1 MVRGALAGLDAMRMV
16 SEAVYELFGPIASL
30 ESETGTFWR
39 GGPELHLRAEAIIEA
54 LQRVAAHTDSLDKDK
69 DKRQ

>member
-1 MVRGALAGLDAMRMV
+1 MVREALAGQDALRMI
-16 SEAVYELFGPIASL
+16 SEAVYELFGPVASL

-54 LQRVAAHTDSLDKDK
+54 LQRVSERMDYLQTKKAPPA
-69 DKRQ
+69 